1 MPEELPC
8 FRAGGVEWD
17 GSFAFMR
24 TLFMPQSGAL
34 QELYDELIGDDPKKQ
49 ADYEEARVSVK
60 AAQLLHDMRTAAGLS
75 QRELAK
81 RVGTTASAICR
92 LEDADYSGHTLA
104 MLNRIASAL
113 GRRIE
118 LHAVPKEAA

>member
-1 MPEELPC
+1 MSRKPKS
-8 FRAGGVEWD
+8 A
-17 GSFAFMR
+17 
-24 TLFMPQSGAL
+24 AL
-34 QELYDELIGDDPKKQ
+34 QELYEELIGDDPRKQ
-49 ADYEEARVSVK
+49 ADYEEAFVNVK
-60 AAQLLHDMRTAAGLS
+60 AAQLLYDMRTMAGLS

-81 RVGTTASAICR
+81 RVGTTASVICR
-92 LEDADYSGHTLA
+92 LEDADYSGHTLQ

>member
-1 MPEELPC
+1 MSQRPKS
-8 FRAGGVEWD
+8 D
-17 GSFAFMR
+17 
-24 TLFMPQSGAL
+24 AL
-34 QELYDELIGDDPKKQ
+34 QELYDELIGNDPQKQ
-49 ADYEEARVSVK
+49 ADYEEALVNVK
-60 AAQLLHDMRTAAGLS
+60 AAQLLYDMRTAAGLS

-81 RVGTTASAICR
+81 RVGTTASVICR
-92 LEDADYSGHTLA
+92 LEDADYSGHTLQ

>member
-1 MPEELPC
+1 MSNKPKS
-8 FRAGGVEWD
+8 D
-17 GSFAFMR
+17 
-24 TLFMPQSGAL
+24 AL
-34 QELYDELIGDDPKKQ
+34 HELYNELVGNDPRKQ
-49 ADYEEARVSVK
+49 VEYEEGLVSVK
-60 AAQLLHDMRTAAGLS
+60 AAQLLYDMRTAAGLS

-81 RVGTTASAICR
+81 RVGTTASVICR
-92 LEDADYSGHTLA
+92 LEDADYSGHTLQ

>member
-1 MPEELPC
+1 MNKKPK
-8 FRAGGVEWD
+8 
-17 GSFAFMR
+17 SH
-24 TLFMPQSGAL
+24 AL
-34 QELYDELIGDDPKKQ
+34 HELYDELVGDDPTRQ
-49 ADYEEARVSVK
+49 AEYEEGLVNVK
-60 AAQLLHDMRTAAGLS
+60 AAQLLYDMRTAAGLS

-81 RVGTTASAICR
+81 RVGTTASVICR
-92 LEDADYSGHTLA
+92 LEDADYSGHTLQ

>member
-1 MPEELPC
+1 MSRKPKS
-8 FRAGGVEWD
+8 D
-17 GSFAFMR
+17 
-24 TLFMPQSGAL
+24 AL
-34 QELYDELIGDDPKKQ
+34 RELYDELIGDDPKKQ
-49 ADYEEARVSVK
+49 ADYEEALVNVK
-60 AAQLLHDMRTAAGLS
+60 AAQLLYDMRTKAGLS

-81 RVGTTASAICR
+81 RVGTTASVICR
-92 LEDADYSGHTLA
+92 LEDADYSGHTLQ

>member
-1 MPEELPC
+1 MSRKPKS
-8 FRAGGVEWD
+8 A
-17 GSFAFMR
+17 
-24 TLFMPQSGAL
+24 AL
-34 QELYDELIGDDPKKQ
+34 QELYDELIGDDSQKQ
-49 ADYEEARVSVK
+49 ADYEEALVNVK
-60 AAQLLHDMRTAAGLS
+60 AAQLLYDMRTTVGLS

-81 RVGTTASAICR
+81 RVGTTASVICR
-92 LEDADYSGHTLA
+92 LEDADYSGHTLQ

>member
-1 MPEELPC
+1 MSRKPKS
-8 FRAGGVEWD
+8 GV
-17 GSFAFMR
+17 
-24 TLFMPQSGAL
+24 L

-49 ADYEEARVSVK
+49 ADYEEALVNVK
-60 AAQLLHDMRTAAGLS
+60 AAQLLYDMRTAAGLS

-81 RVGTTASAICR
+81 RVGTTASVICR

>member
-1 MPEELPC
+1 MSNKPKS
-8 FRAGGVEWD
+8 D
-17 GSFAFMR
+17 
-24 TLFMPQSGAL
+24 AL
-34 QELYDELIGDDPKKQ
+34 HELYDELVGDDPRKQ
-49 ADYEEARVSVK
+49 SGYEEGLVNIK
-60 AAQLLHDMRTAAGLS
+60 AAQLLYDMRTAAGLS

-81 RVGTTASAICR
+81 RVGTTASVICR
-92 LEDADYSGHTLA
+92 LEDADYSGHTLQ

>member
-1 MPEELPC
+1 MSRKPKS
-8 FRAGGVEWD
+8 A
-17 GSFAFMR
+17 
-24 TLFMPQSGAL
+24 AL
-34 QELYDELIGDDPKKQ
+34 QELYEELIGDDPRKQ
-49 ADYEEARVSVK
+49 ADYEEALVNVK
-60 AAQLLHDMRTAAGLS
+60 AAQLLYDMRTTAGLS

-81 RVGTTASAICR
+81 RVGTTASVICR
-92 LEDADYSGHTLA
+92 LENADYSGHTLQ

>member
-1 MPEELPC
+1 MSRKPNS
-8 FRAGGVEWD
+8 A
-17 GSFAFMR
+17 
-24 TLFMPQSGAL
+24 AL
-34 QELYDELIGDDPKKQ
+34 QELYDELIGDDPEKQ
-49 ADYEEARVSVK
+49 ADFDEALVNVK
-60 AAQLLHDMRTAAGLS
+60 AAQLLYDMRTAAGLS

-81 RVGTTASAICR
+81 RVGTTASVICR
-92 LEDADYSGHTLA
+92 LEDADYTGHTLQ